1 MSNERDNLENP
12 QDLKRTGSSE
22 RAGNS
27 AKEESSFGAAAGA
40 GGSSEFPPTDRAELA
55 ALLRDLDAVGAARR
69 AQLSSEAEHRIFAA
83 SDLQLPLAQGEV
95 RPVAGRIVPERRS
108 AVAMWSHKWP
118 QTWPRMWVRIAAA
131 IAVVGSITAG
141 AIVLS
146 RSFDGASSDDAS
158 GPGGATSGRVIADA
172 GNSPNAGA
180 SDGADA
186 PATMLAVASPEH
198 FELALAADPLRRAS
212 SLSAPAVAA
221 ALESPKRL
229 AYPAI
234 APIDSS
240 TAASAG
246 IASMSDVGFDD
257 DSLAGLGGIIGGIDE
272 AIDLDFDGLSG
283 EFAAIVSRSA
293 SGF

>member
-69 AQLSSEAEHRIFAA
+69 AQLSAEAEHRIFAA

-108 AVAMWSHKWP
+108 AVAMWS

-158 GPGGATSGRVIADA
+158 GPGRATSGRVIADA

-293 SGF
+293 TGL

>member
-1 MSNERDNLENP
+1 MDVSMSNEPDNPENPESLENP
-12 QDLKRTGSSE
+12 EGLHN
-22 RAGNS
+22 AGTP
-27 AKEESSFGAAAGA
+27 E
-40 GGSSEFPPTDRAELA
+40 RAELA
-55 ALLRDLDAVGAARR
+55 ALLRDLDAIGAMRR

-95 RPVAGRIVPERRS
+95 RPVAGRIVPVRRS
-108 AVAMWSHKWP
+108 AFATP
-118 QTWPRMWVRIAAA
+118 PRLWVRIAAA
-131 IAVVGSITAG
+131 IAVVGSIAAG

-146 RSFDGASSDDAS
+146 RSFDEASSDDAS
-158 GPGGATSGRVIADA
+158 GPGGAASGRVIADA
-172 GNSPNAGA
+172 GNSANAGA

-186 PATMLAVASPEH
+186 PATTIPVASPEH

-212 SLSAPAVAA
+212 SLSAPAVVA

-234 APIDSS
+234 ARVD
-240 TAASAG
+240 TAVVTSAA
-246 IASMSDVGFDD
+246 IAAMADVGFDD
-257 DSLAGLGGIIGGIDE
+257 DSLAGVGGILGGMGSIDE

-293 SGF
+293 RGL

>member
-40 GGSSEFPPTDRAELA
+40 GGSSEFPPTERAELA

-108 AVAMWSHKWP
+108 AVA
-118 QTWPRMWVRIAAA
+118 TWPRMWVRIAAA

-172 GNSPNAGA
+172 GNSPNVGT

-240 TAASAG
+240 AAASAG